1 MCFDDFCYSL
11 HAFEQVA
18 CSQCSE
24 TMEREILAIHKGEKC
39 PQRIV
44 TCDFCEFP
52 LPAVDLAEHQVAI
65 VNNFE
70 NGKTIADAISSYLG
84 VMLCCFV
91 IVGSLWESHRTLSSV

>member
-24 TMEREILAIHKGEKC
+24 TMEREILAIHKGENC

-70 NGKTIADAISSYLG
+70 NGKTISSYLG